1 MLCEKILGKLEE
13 MDVKGRRVEY
23 VEIEWHEAFKKIH
36 RKTSD
41 QGTDVG
47 IRMDDSVLARGLFQ
61 GDVIYADE
69 EVVVAVSTP
78 PCEVIE
84 ISLTPGHDMMAAKVC
99 YEIGNRHAPLFWGEN
114 GTYITI
120 YDEPMMAMVTK
131 IHGVRAEKKL
141 MKLDF
146 DKRISAAIHNH
157 HH

>member
-1 MLCEKILGKLEE
+1 MLCEKILGKLDE

-84 ISLTPGHDMMAAKVC
+84 ISLTPGHEMMAAKVC
-99 YEIGNRHAPLFWGEN
+99 YEIGNRESWSPL
-114 GTYITI
+114 
-120 YDEPMMAMVTK
+120 P
-131 IHGVRAEKKL
+131 
-141 MKLDF
+141 
-146 DKRISAAIHNH
+146 S
-157 HH
+157 

>member
-61 GDVIYADE
+61 GDVI
-69 EVVVAVSTP
+69 
-78 PCEVIE
+78 
-84 ISLTPGHDMMAAKVC
+84 
-99 YEIGNRHAPLFWGEN
+99 
-114 GTYITI
+114 
-120 YDEPMMAMVTK
+120 
-131 IHGVRAEKKL
+131 
-141 MKLDF
+141 
-146 DKRISAAIHNH
+146 
-157 HH
+157 